1 MGYTNN
7 TFSSYFRRINSR
19 KGREKLFVEATF
31 TLKEIVREFLFPSGL
46 ISAYSLHGIY
56 KVLLAPRPSLSD
68 TSLFCCGEFV
78 THQQTLTPRIC

>member
-19 KGREKLFVEATF
+19 TGREKLFGEATSA
-31 TLKEIVREFLFPSGL
+31 LKEILGEFPSGL

-78 THQQTLTPRIC
+78 THQQTLAPHIC